1 MYFIHAPNV
10 PAQRGPP
17 VRQLYRSVADGVY
30 RPYTPGGANFFYRAT
45 SGPRVSDAQAVRPRR
60 DMPVQTVDD
69 VIARGYLVVS
79 HTEPAGAILTDRR
92 DTAWFGLDDAIT
104 QIRARYEIYAQNKR
118 DILYATASATNAL
131 HTWKAERGWPSD
143 RQLDNLQK
151 TLQNLYAQEREE
163 RVTLWRDVARVRSEL
178 PEAAQTYL
186 TAHRKLQLLDT
197 GGGEAP
203 C

>member
-1 MYFIHAPNV
+1 MYFIPAPND

-30 RPYTPGGANFFYRAT
+30 RPYTPGGADSFYGAT
-45 SGPRVSDAQAVRPRR
+45 FGPQATNGPSTRPRQEGL
-60 DMPVQTVDD
+60 VQTVED
-69 VIARGYLVVS
+69 VIARGYLVVRHS
-79 HTEPAGAILTDRR
+79 EPAGAILSDRR
-92 DTAWFGLDDAIT
+92 DTAWLGLDDAIS
-104 QIRARYEIYAQNKR
+104 QIRARYEIYEQNKR

-143 RQLDNLQK
+143 RQLDNLQRS
-151 TLQNLYAQEREE
+151 LQNLYAQEREE
-163 RVTLWRDVARVRSEL
+163 RVTLWRDVARIRAEL

-197 GGGEAP
+197 GGGEGP